1 MIAPQSHFYGEIMP
15 KFKFLNPLQGQFT
28 VASRF
33 KRDHS
38 GNVAMIFAMAFIPVV
53 LGVGVVVDYSRAARL
68 KTSLQAAADSAVL
81 QIANSPTGTQST
93 RQSTASNVV
102 AANFVY
108 KNDVSSL
115 STVETEPT
123 TSQFQVSVTANV
135 SNIFMRLFNNP
146 TTAIHAF
153 AEASTAGG
161 APLELALALD
171 NTGSMSTD
179 ISAVISASN
188 VLVDQVFAS
197 DPSHT
202 KVKISV
208 VPYVAAV
215 NPGAQ
220 RFPTAMIDTQAQSI
234 WAGARL
240 RYNWVAEGNGC
251 TPNPTGG
258 GGGGTYTGPGGS
270 GSGDRQGF
278 LNILAPVSTFAQ
290 ELFGFGPAQA
300 TDVTPNTRA
309 PLSYA
314 PDPAG
319 LGAQVPVGFGFG
331 AAPASWNDTRCNVLY
346 NQAVSP
352 YELFAR
358 IPSPGG
364 GTVQWKGCVM
374 ARPTKEDMI
383 ASSAFN
389 PRDLDIS
396 EEAPNSADANSLYVP
411 YFWPDES
418 DYYNYTH
425 TTPGAWPPPEGFGYH
440 NNYLADG
447 TPPNGWKYGAT
458 WGGNFVE
465 DDGLHGSELFKYD
478 GVTLPA
484 KIKET
489 APDSYG
495 PNANCPDELLRLSSV
510 KAAVKTKLNGMNYWN
525 GGGTMISEGLSWAWR
540 TLSPNAPYADG
551 GPYATTTK
559 GIVLMTDGINGVAEN
574 NTGLWPYSDYSA
586 YDYLGIGR
594 AGPLTPTWSP
604 IITFDQMASFL
615 DVRTQKAC
623 DAIKDKGVKIY
634 AVLFS
639 HGGQLTAAQV
649 ARSMNLLKNC
659 ATKPENAYL
668 ANNATSLTA
677 AFSAIAGQIAPPRL
691 TK

>member
-1 MIAPQSHFYGEIMP
+1 MRRFSA
-15 KFKFLNPLQGQFT
+15 
-28 VASRF
+28 ASRF
-33 KRDHS
+33 KRDQS
-38 GNVAMIFAMAFIPVV
+38 GNVAMIFALAFIPVV

-68 KTSLQAAADSAVL
+68 KTALQAAADSAVL
-81 QIANSPTGTQST
+81 QIANSPTGSQST
-93 RQSTASNVV
+93 RQTTATNVV

-108 KNDVSSL
+108 KNDVTSL
-115 STVETEPT
+115 NTVETEPSS
-123 TSQFQVSVTANV
+123 SQFQVSVTINV

-161 APLELALALD
+161 TPLELALALD

-220 RFPTAMIDTQAQSI
+220 RFPAAMIDTQAQSI
-234 WAGARL
+234 WAGAIL
-240 RYNWVAEGNGC
+240 RYSWVGYGNGC
-251 TPNPTGG
+251 TPNPT

-290 ELFGFGPAQA
+290 ELFGFGAAQA
-300 TDVTPNTRA
+300 TDVTPNTRS
-309 PLSYA
+309 PLSYI
-314 PDPAG
+314 PATG
-319 LGAQVPVGFGFG
+319 VSGVLVPVGFGFSV
-331 AAPASWNDTRCNVLY
+331 ADPSWRDSRCNVLF

-358 IPSPGG
+358 IPAPGG

-374 ARPTKEDMI
+374 ARPTQEDMT

-396 EEAPNSADANSLYVP
+396 EEAPTSADTNSLYVP

-418 DYYNYTH
+418 DYYNGSH
-425 TTPGAWPPPEGFGYH
+425 TTPGAFPPPEGFGYH
-440 NNYLADG
+440 NNYMADG
-447 TPPNGWKYGAT
+447 TPPTGWKYGAA
-458 WGGNFVE
+458 WGGTFTE
-465 DDGLHGSELFKYD
+465 DDGMHSLELFKYD
-478 GVTLPA
+478 GVTVPA

-495 PNANCPDELLRLSSV
+495 PNANCPDELLRLSNV
-510 KAAVKTKLNGMNYWN
+510 KSNVKTKLNGMNYWN
-525 GGGTMISEGLSWAWR
+525 GGGTVISEGLAWAWR

-559 GIVLMTDGINGVAEN
+559 AIVLMTDGINGLAEN
-574 NTGLWPYSDYSA
+574 NTSYYPYSDYSA
-586 YDYLGIGR
+586 YDYLGVGR

-623 DAIKDKGVKIY
+623 DAIKNKGVKIY

-639 HGGQLTAAQV
+639 HGGQLSAAQV
-649 ARSMNLLKNC
+649 THSMNLLKSC

-668 ANNATSLTA
+668 ASSAASLTA
-677 AFSAIAGQIAPPRL
+677 AFTTIAGQISPPRL